1 MKPKP
6 LALLKNLTVPLVMC
20 RTPDRASPRAR
31 VREASNYRLGRKTT
45 GGRRD
50 LLPTRIEFDEA
61 VYAAFVF
68 GYQLD
73 VPVARIF
80 PLKASGVPQ
89 NGAH

>member
-20 RTPDRASPRAR
+20 RAPDRASPHAR

-45 GGRRD
+45 EGRRD
-50 LLPTRIEFDEA
+50 LLPARIEFDEA
-61 VYAAFVF
+61 VYAAFDF
-68 GYQLD
+68 EYQKG

-80 PLKASGVPQ
+80 PHKASRLRQ